1 MDIQLG
7 RSKVVRRAYGIDEI
21 ALVPGG
27 RTVDPEVTNTSWS
40 LGAIEREIPII
51 ASAMD
56 GVVDVGMAVRLS
68 QLGALGVLNLEGI
81 QTRYEDPT
89 EALDRITSVGK
100 DEFVPLMQELYSKPV
115 QESLIRK
122 RIEAI
127 KSQGGIAAVS
137 GTPVAA
143 LRFGKAIA
151 EAGADLFFVQAT
163 VVSTNHIG
171 PEGQD
176 TLDLEALC
184 RDMGVPVVIGNCVT
198 YDVALQ
204 LMRAGAAGVMVAP
217 ISGLNTEKKLY
228 EYFVQVFDALGP
240 DIPVC
245 YQDYP
250 QSTGVHISVEC
261 FNRLVKNFPQLVML
275 KHEDC
280 PGLGKLTQVRDTS
293 KSKNLRRI
301 SILTGNGGLYL
312 PQELARGADGAMTG
326 FAFPEMLVEVVSLHA
341 EGKTDQAEEI
351 FDTYLPLVRYEQ
363 QPGFG
368 LAIRKEIL
376 RQRGAIS
383 CAITRS
389 PGPSLSQS
397 DYKELSNLIVRL
409 ERKLNEMD
417 C

>member
-1 MDIQLG
+1 MSNTG
-7 RSKVVRRAYGIDEI
+7 FIDEQSNG
-21 ALVPGG
+21 VF
-27 RTVDPEVTNTSWS
+27 
-40 LGAIEREIPII
+40 II
-51 ASAMD
+51 STTPFLKD
-56 GVVDVGMAVRLS
+56 GSIDF
-68 QLGALGVLNLEGI
+68 
-81 QTRYEDPT
+81 D
-89 EALDRITSVGK
+89 SV
-100 DEFVPLMQELYSKPV
+100 
-115 QESLIRK
+115 ESLVEFYIEKKVTGTTILGMMGEANKLSSNESAKFVKYFIK
-122 RIEAI
+122 R
-127 KSQGGIAAVS
+127 VNN
-137 GTPVAA
+137 
-143 LRFGKAIA
+143 R
-151 EAGADLFFVQAT
+151 
-163 VVSTNHIG
+163 
-171 PEGQD
+171 
-176 TLDLEALC
+176 
-184 RDMGVPVVIGNCVT
+184 VPVVVGVS
-198 YDVALQ
+198 DAGLQ
-204 LMRAGAAGVMVAP
+204 NLVCFSQLSMDLGAAGVMVAP

-228 EYFVQVFDALGP
+228 EYFAQVFDALGP

-250 QSTGVHISVEC
+250 QSTGVHISVDC
-261 FNRLVKNFPQLVML
+261 LNRLVKNFPQLVML

>member
-1 MDIQLG
+1 MSNTG
-7 RSKVVRRAYGIDEI
+7 FIDEQSKGVFI
-21 ALVPGG
+21 ISTTPFLKNGSIDFDSVESLV
-27 RTVDPEVTNTSWS
+27 EFYIEKKVTGMTI
-40 LGAIEREIPII
+40 LGMMGEANKLSSNE
-51 ASAMD
+51 SAKFVKYFIKRVNNRVPVVV
-56 GVVDVGMAVRLS
+56 GVSDAGLQNLVCLS
-68 QLGALGVLNLEGI
+68 QL
-81 QTRYEDPT
+81 
-89 EALDRITSVGK
+89 S
-100 DEFVPLMQELYSKPV
+100 M
-115 QESLIRK
+115 
-122 RIEAI
+122 
-127 KSQGGIAAVS
+127 
-137 GTPVAA
+137 
-143 LRFGKAIA
+143 
-151 EAGADLFFVQAT
+151 DL
-163 VVSTNHIG
+163 
-171 PEGQD
+171 
-176 TLDLEALC
+176 
-184 RDMGVPVVIGNCVT
+184 
-198 YDVALQ
+198 
-204 LMRAGAAGVMVAP
+204 GAAGVMVAP

-228 EYFVQVFDALGP
+228 EYFAQVFDTLGP

-250 QSTGVHISVEC
+250 QSTGVHISVDC

-280 PGLGKLTQVRDTS
+280 PGLGKLTQIRDTS

>member
-1 MDIQLG
+1 MRNTG
-7 RSKVVRRAYGIDEI
+7 FIDEQSKGVFI
-21 ALVPGG
+21 ISTTPFLKDESIDFDSVESLV
-27 RTVDPEVTNTSWS
+27 EFYIEKKVTGMTI
-40 LGAIEREIPII
+40 LGMMGEANKLSSNE
-51 ASAMD
+51 SAKFVKYFIKRVNNRVPVVV
-56 GVVDVGMAVRLS
+56 GVSDAGLQNLVCLS
-68 QLGALGVLNLEGI
+68 QL
-81 QTRYEDPT
+81 
-89 EALDRITSVGK
+89 S
-100 DEFVPLMQELYSKPV
+100 M
-115 QESLIRK
+115 
-122 RIEAI
+122 
-127 KSQGGIAAVS
+127 
-137 GTPVAA
+137 
-143 LRFGKAIA
+143 
-151 EAGADLFFVQAT
+151 DL
-163 VVSTNHIG
+163 
-171 PEGQD
+171 
-176 TLDLEALC
+176 
-184 RDMGVPVVIGNCVT
+184 
-198 YDVALQ
+198 
-204 LMRAGAAGVMVAP
+204 GAAGVMVAP

-228 EYFVQVFDALGP
+228 EYFTQVFDALGP

-250 QSTGVHISVEC
+250 QSTGVHISVDC

-409 ERKLNEMD
+409 ERRLSEMD